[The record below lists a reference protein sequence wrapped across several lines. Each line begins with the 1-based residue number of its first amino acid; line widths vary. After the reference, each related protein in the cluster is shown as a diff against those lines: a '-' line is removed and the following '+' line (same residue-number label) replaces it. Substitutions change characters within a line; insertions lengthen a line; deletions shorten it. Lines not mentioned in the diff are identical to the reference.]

1 MIYLSCCI
9 GGNGSKVQDR
19 QTNRWMITIWECEG
33 LTSTMWYRTVAEDS
47 KIDIVYML
55 VQHIIYIFLSS
66 AIIIPYHIDEVSF
79 TLFLNVSICL
89 IDKWFVYDRYQ

>member
-55 VQHIIYIFLSS
+55 
-66 AIIIPYHIDEVSF
+66 A
-79 TLFLNVSICL
+79 
-89 IDKWFVYDRYQ
+89 